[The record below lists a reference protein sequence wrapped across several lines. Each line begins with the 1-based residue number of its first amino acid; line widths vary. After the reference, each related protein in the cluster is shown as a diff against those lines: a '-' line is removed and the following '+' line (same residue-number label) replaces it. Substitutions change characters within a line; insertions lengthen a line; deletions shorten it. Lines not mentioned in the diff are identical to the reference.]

1 MDTDTYKEN
10 WSVELSATNLFVW
23 GGISIIILIV
33 LTSLIIAFTPLREL
47 IPGYTSNKLVEQT
60 YQNSLVIDSL
70 ERQLAGQERMLADI
84 KDVIMG
90 NDPGTRISNADSAR
104 AANDTTA
111 KGKEKNKGYS
121 HSAADSLLRV
131 EVEQQDQYTVKAKS
145 KPKTSNETS
154 ADETTVNATTLLLF
168 APVKGKVISPFDTK
182 TKHYGVDIAGAVND
196 AVKAVAPGTVIF
208 SNFTTETGY
217 VIAIQH
223 QGGMI
228 SLYKHNSALLKHS
241 GDVVRAGEPVAF
253 LGNTGE
259 LSSGP
264 HLHFELWVAGKPVN
278 PLVYISF

>member
-1 MDTDTYKEN
+1 MDTDTYKEK

-111 KGKEKNKGYS
+111 KEKEKNKGYS

-228 SLYKHNSALLKHS
+228 SLYNNIFCIINHY
-241 GDVVRAGEPVAF
+241 F
-253 LGNTGE
+253 LCIFIETY
-259 LSSGP
+259 
-264 HLHFELWVAGKPVN
+264 K
-278 PLVYISF
+278 